1 MNVSTTIFVLT
12 SSISVLLKHILD
24 VKVRAEAENCYVACP
39 TGAVALANCRPCFLS
54 SYKDLAEH
62 DVVSS
67 PLYLLSSASQSTS
80 MFIITL
86 YINMVYARFHNRNT
100 MMTRQGA

>member
-39 TGAVALANCRPCFLS
+39 TGAVALSNCRPCFLS

-80 MFIITL
+80 MCTL
-86 YINMVYARFHNRNT
+86 YIKMVYARLHNRNT